1 MTTVPDKKMNSENP
15 EPDAITKFLWWLAAA
30 DSSILKECRTEK
42 ERYRIIG
49 IAVFVTWMFATIA
62 WGYFFS
68 TIVNDD
74 LIVLALALFFGFAIL
89 SIDRT
94 LIAAMTR
101 SNGNTKWL
109 PVIFRLVLAITIGL
123 FISQPVVLMLFKKD
137 ITAQLEISK
146 QDKIDAYKASLIKQN
161 ASQQT
166 TLTRDLEKLNN
177 QITRKEADNKG
188 YKDGYLAE
196 TDGTGGSGRIGEQAV
211 ARAKKSAWLASEE
224 ELATLRKQL
233 APDQEALQSQL
244 ANLRTGD
251 SLKVVAYTETLTDG
265 FLAQTEALH
274 DLTTSHPPLQQRYRL
289 IVFIITLIEIMPLL
303 SKLLMPRG
311 EYDERLAAATQE
323 AMTASQMEVEKGK
336 ELMEYYKERAVTADR
351 ELMDYLFEESN
362 AIRRERAADM
372 VNQWRNNA
380 HSPIKE
386 FWLQAKRLFLGRMM

>member
-74 LIVLALALFFGFAIL
+74 LIILALALFFGFAIL

-146 QDKIDAYKASLIKQN
+146 QDKIDAYKASLVKQN
-161 ASQQT
+161 ASQLT
-166 TLTRDLEKLNN
+166 TLTRDLEKLNK
-177 QITRKEADNKG
+177 QLSQKEADTKG

-211 ARAKKSAWLASEE
+211 ARAKKSAWLSSEE

-244 ANLRTGD
+244 ANMRTAD
-251 SLKVVAYTETLTDG
+251 SLKVLAYTETLTDG

-274 DLTTSHPPLQQRYRL
+274 ELTASHPPLQQRYRL

-323 AMTASQMEVEKGK
+323 AVTASQMEVEKGK
-336 ELMEYYKERAVTADR
+336 ELMEYYKERAVSADR